1 MTAMIINRGK
11 RVAASGTRL
20 QWHTTPIADM
30 DLIARN
36 TYRFACV
43 EALNG
48 ATGMSDMAGKAA
60 RVAVEPSGS
69 ERDTME
75 RLDERHG
82 RKSREV
88 PVSEIGVDRI
98 QSLDRDQGRR

>member
-11 RVAASGTRL
+11 RIAASGTRL
-20 QWHTTPIADM
+20 QWHTIPIADM

-36 TYRFACV
+36 TYRFAYV

-48 ATGMSDMAGKAA
+48 ATGTSNMAGSEPDWRVAA

-75 RLDERHG
+75 RLGVSDMAG
-82 RKSREV
+82 KAVREMG
-88 PVSEIGVDRI
+88 ID
-98 QSLDRDQGRR
+98 